1 MFSGWMIDAQDRAKL
16 MRQFPPLFEVEVVS
30 HVTQSVSRDSKV
42 EFPIDAK
49 IVIYD
54 MIVADGMQIAL
65 VSVNGKTTRP
75 DGETYH
81 ITWSHK
87 KDLAPKQAK
96 DRINKCH
103 THLSLASFTGLGC
116 INDGN
121 QYLITPLTDGN
132 FSLLELSY
140 HRLNCPSASF

>member
-75 DGETYH
+75 DGETYAFVAGIIH
-81 ITWSHK
+81 
-87 KDLAPKQAK
+87 
-96 DRINKCH
+96 RI
-103 THLSLASFTGLGC
+103 GLHQRWQS
-116 INDGN
+116 IFDYAIDGREFFPVR
-121 QYLITPLTDGN
+121 T
-132 FSLLELSY
+132 FV
-140 HRLNCPSASF
+140 PSP